1 MNVNDAH
8 LTIVET
14 VALRTDQTDPEKL
27 AIIYAIAKAT
37 EWNADRAIRNIEE
50 GEQKILIILLLILI
64 KKI

>member
-50 GEQKILIILLLILI
+50 GKCKASFNFLF
-64 KKI
+64 KFN